1 MTSETFFP
9 RVIRYIVTPLHRA
22 CDLTIQRFNVA
33 KQFAIPDLIALRLLL
48 LALCWLKEREILTVP
63 FFFQLLDGN
72 KTQRRGVHAKTF
84 AGRCGTIIEHVTEM

>member
-1 MTSETFFP
+1 MMNPEKLREMAGLT
-9 RVIRYIVTPLHRA
+9 LRA
-22 CDLTIQRFNVA
+22 DRTRQLGVPSFR
-33 KQFAIPDLIALRLLL
+33 PLIALRLLL
-48 LALCWLKEREILTVP
+48 LALCWLKEREILTVA

>member
-1 MTSETFFP
+1 MTKPEKLREMVGLTL
-9 RVIRYIVTPLHRA
+9 RVDRTPQLG
-22 CDLTIQRFNVA
+22 
-33 KQFAIPDLIALRLLL
+33 IPFRSLIALRLLL

-84 AGRCGTIIEHVTEM
+84 AGRCGTIIEHMTKM